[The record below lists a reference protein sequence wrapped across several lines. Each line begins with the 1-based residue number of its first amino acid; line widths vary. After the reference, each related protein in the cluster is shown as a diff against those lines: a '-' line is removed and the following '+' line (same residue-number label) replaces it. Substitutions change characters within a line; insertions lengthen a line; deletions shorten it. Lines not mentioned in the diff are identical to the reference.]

1 MDLSDVEPEI
11 QGTQWDLI
19 AFDEALERL
28 AARDP
33 RAAALVKLR
42 FFAGLTIPQ
51 AAEAIGVCV
60 ATAENDWSYAKSW
73 LKIELS
79 DSGGRAF

>member
-19 AFDEALERL
+19 AFDERVERL

-42 FFAGLTIPQ
+42 FFAGLTIPRLRRPS
-51 AAEAIGVCV
+51 E
-60 ATAENDWSYAKSW
+60 YASQPPKTTGLTPS
-73 LKIELS
+73 L
-79 DSGGRAF
+79 G